1 MVFDGE
7 SVGQVVE
14 RNGVLYRD
22 YQFRNDSLFLDHAP
36 MSKNNLITTDE
47 GSLPFI
53 KNDFI
58 VNSFDGDY
66 GADQNRVC
74 GAMDG
79 SGNYAFTWIDYRN
92 SQEQIYVQFF
102 NSDDQRIG
110 INILVN
116 EDPLNGNNSPF
127 ISVNKNGNFVI
138 VWLRDFRVAMAQRYN
153 KYGQKVGNNIL
164 VTNTSGWNTSEP
176 SVAVSNDGSFMVMW
190 STEFYSGNNQ
200 IYAMLFDSLGNSVG
214 QQINVNDYQ
223 LSYSSIGRGKTIDV
237 DQTGKYCLTW
247 SAATAPTSSK
257 IYLQIINSFG
267 QKIGGN
273 VLVSSPND
281 SSRNYFPDIVSTD
294 DGHFL
299 ITWEKDF
306 DYPLSGGG
314 VGGRIF
320 HSDGYFITDDFSI
333 YRHPGTSWN
342 PVDVSS
348 DKDSVFIV
356 LWLGYDG
363 KYLQK
368 IKSNGEYIGD
378 TVKVSYNSSISGYGY
393 YSGLTDM
400 FDNHFFIA
408 PEIYVRHDQNIY
420 LQKFNF
426 ELQPIGAFN
435 KIHDDIGSS
444 SQKKSFVK
452 FNKLGGSIVLWEDQ
466 RNGRFDLFAQVYDAE
481 FNPMGGNIQINET
494 DKEYWLLQNK
504 TAESLSD
511 GTFVIAFSG
520 NENYSTSS
528 AFLQL
533 VSNSGEKI
541 GNNKLVKQSNNYYE
555 YDVSLSVDS
564 NDEILVCWYNQ
575 NGASM
580 RIFDKNLN
588 NIIPEKTL
596 LHSSNNISFN
606 PITVSVDSLFNTFI
620 SYVNYDYQNYSSDN
634 KIRGKFFDKNG
645 NGSSGFII
653 DSVNTYIAE
662 FICKNKGNNFVIFY
676 RDGTKIYLKRI
687 YDKDDN
693 YTFENSFSDYSYSP
707 TQLNIVEFDNQKV
720 FVTYNSNLDVIGF
733 YANDNRR
740 ETESYLLHQYE
751 FIDPYYDNYN
761 GSNSSDILNDKIIFS
776 YENPGNEGTGYDIW
790 ANVRKN
796 ENVNFES
803 ELFYPPAD
811 YDVLYNN
818 FPNPFN
824 SKTKIAYELLSYHNV
839 KLIIY
844 DILGREVKIL
854 VSENQEKGL
863 YEVEFDASSLAS
875 GIYFYKLEAFN
886 TTVKKMILLK

>member
-1 MVFDGE
+1 ME
-7 SVGQVVE
+7 SVGQEVE

-22 YQFRNDSLFLDHAP
+22 FQFRTDSINFDQILKSENKLI
-36 MSKNNLITTDE
+36 SKNED
-47 GSLPFI
+47 SLPFI

-58 VNSFDGDY
+58 VNSFDGEY
-66 GADQNRVC
+66 GADQTDVS
-74 GAMDG
+74 AAIDG
-79 SGNYAFTWIDYRN
+79 NGNYAFTWIDYRN
-92 SQEQIYVQFF
+92 GIKEIYAQFY
-102 NSDDQRIG
+102 NSNDERIG
-110 INILVN
+110 LNFNVN
-116 EDPLNGNNSPF
+116 EYPLSGNNSPY
-127 ISVNKNGNFVI
+127 IAANSSNDFVI
-138 VWLRDFRVAMAQRYN
+138 VWLQSFQDVFAQRFSN
-153 KYGQKVGNNIL
+153 DGDKIGQNFKV
-164 VTNTSGWNTSEP
+164 NTISGFNTKQP
-176 SVAVSNDGSFMVMW
+176 CVAVNDDGSFMIMW
-190 STEFYSGNNQ
+190 ATDLTYSETTV
-200 IYAMLFDSLGNSVG
+200 YARLFDSFGNPQGSEIIVSEPG
-214 QQINVNDYQ
+214 HNLTSFGPGKQIA
-223 LSYSSIGRGKTIDV
+223 V
-237 DQTGKYCLTW
+237 DGDGNYCVTW
-247 SAATAPTSSK
+247 SGISTNYISN
-257 IYLQIINSFG
+257 IYIQLINSTG
-267 QKIGGN
+267 QKIGTN
-273 VLVSSPND
+273 TTVNSLTD
-281 SSRNYFPDIVSTD
+281 SSDCYFPEIVSTN
-294 DGHFL
+294 DGHLL
-299 ITWEKDF
+299 IVWFKRLRYQINE
-306 DYPLSGGG
+306 
-314 VGGRIF
+314 
-320 HSDGYFITDDFSI
+320 
-333 YRHPGTSWN
+333 GTSARIYHTDNHFVTDEFEINEPDIWG
-342 PVDVSS
+342 DGFTICS
-348 DKDSVFIV
+348 DKDTIFLIAFYADINSYFQMISSK
-356 LWLGYDG
+356 G
-363 KYLQK
+363 
-368 IKSNGEYIGD
+368 NYIGD
-378 TVKVSYNSSISGYGY
+378 TVRVSYDSGIAGY
-393 YSGLTDM
+393 APIGLLTD
-400 FDNHFFIA
+400 
-408 PEIYVRHDQNIY
+408 IYNNKFYMVPQIY
-420 LQKFNF
+420 KGNDANLYSQKFDTDF
-426 ELQPIGAFN
+426 TTVGAFN

-466 RNGRFDLFAQVYDAE
+466 RNGRFDLYAQVYDAE

-520 NENYSTSS
+520 DENYSTSS

-541 GNNKLVKQSNNYYE
+541 GNNKLVKESNNYYK
-555 YDVSLSVDS
+555 YDVFLSVDS

-606 PITVSVDSLFNTFI
+606 PITVSVDSLFNIFI
-620 SYVNYDYQNYSSDN
+620 SYVNYDYQNYSFDN

-653 DSVNTYIAE
+653 DSVNSYIAE
-662 FICKNKGNNFVIFY
+662 FICKNIGNNFVIFY

-687 YDKDDN
+687 YDKDNN
-693 YTFENSFSDYSYSP
+693 YTFENIFSDYSYSP

-751 FIDPYYDNYN
+751 FIDPYFDNYN

-790 ANVRKN
+790 ANVRKI

-839 KLIIY
+839 KLIVY

-854 VSENQEKGL
+854 VNENQEKGL

-886 TTVKKMILLK
+886 TTVKKMLLLK